1 MLLISKGS
9 WFTIVFCET
18 VWGNDS
24 AISNVQT
31 PILCGQLLVSLGGL
45 LSERRS
51 WLRWLLIIHFR
62 QRGPTCSNCLHKV
75 TKSNIPGLPY
85 PPSTGYPNCI
95 LQWRHQKKMK
105 KSSCSQPAQLLQ
117 RGHLTIQV
125 AAQATH
131 VCCGAEWTLLSLY
144 FDQMKVSDRITSTA
158 WCNRQR
164 RKWTLNFGPSM
175 GWFAKWPSAN
185 MKHHLNSQGASSWKR
200 LEPFPSTPFMCSTWP
215 PCPLKWAAYGMK
227 SNDLRWFSGAQ
238 ENQRKWKHWRIL
250 LHLPLEPTLSQ
261 YYLSKKICCIFC
273 ALVFTRAAWFHWPTW
288 NQLQVDSP
296 AAQHLHKHSQRCS
309 VIWLRPWRWMATYL
323 LRSADGI
330 LLLPSLQG
338 WRTIKSCWKSQGE
351 LENEDGKYMTLPLIG
366 FIL

>member
-1 MLLISKGS
+1 
-9 WFTIVFCET
+9 
-18 VWGNDS
+18 
-24 AISNVQT
+24 
-31 PILCGQLLVSLGGL
+31 
-45 LSERRS
+45 
-51 WLRWLLIIHFR
+51 
-62 QRGPTCSNCLHKV
+62 
-75 TKSNIPGLPY
+75 
-85 PPSTGYPNCI
+85 
-95 LQWRHQKKMK
+95 
-105 KSSCSQPAQLLQ
+105 
-117 RGHLTIQV
+117 
-125 AAQATH
+125 
-131 VCCGAEWTLLSLY
+131 
-144 FDQMKVSDRITSTA
+144 
-158 WCNRQR
+158 
-164 RKWTLNFGPSM
+164 
-175 GWFAKWPSAN
+175 
-185 MKHHLNSQGASSWKR
+185 
-200 LEPFPSTPFMCSTWP
+200 MCSTWP

-261 YYLSKKICCIFC
+261 YYLSKKIFCIFR

-296 AAQHLHKHSQRCS
+296 AAQHLQHSQRCS

-366 FIL
+366 FILKILHIPMQCVSTSSAWLKMAEEGCNRCRLLGHDHSSITHWHH